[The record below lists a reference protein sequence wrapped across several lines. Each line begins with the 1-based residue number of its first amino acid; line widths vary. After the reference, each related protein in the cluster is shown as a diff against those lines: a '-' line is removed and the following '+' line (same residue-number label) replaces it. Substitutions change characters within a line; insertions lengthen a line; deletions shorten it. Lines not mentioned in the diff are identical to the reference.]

1 MIRETRTSRTGAPR
15 RGITILETLVLV
27 TCIAIVL
34 GLVAVTIGVALRL
47 VADGQSRVS
56 SSLALERLAQQL
68 RDDAH
73 SSATA
78 LLEGGAGGPSPAARA
93 TLKFAP
99 ESGRVVAYKVFD
111 KSVDRD
117 ETLAGKRVRH
127 ESFVLP
133 RGREARF
140 TIGAEAGREMVSLY
154 LEPGPASGSGG
165 SPRVLE
171 VLAVVGKHR
180 GGPIDKREVPK
191 R

>member
-1 MIRETRTSRTGAPR
+1 M
-15 RGITILETLVLV
+15 
-27 TCIAIVL
+27 L
-34 GLVAVTIGVALRL
+34 GLVAVTIRVALRL
-47 VADGQSRVS
+47 VADGQSRIS

-68 RDDAH
+68 RADAH

-78 LLEGGAGGPSPAARA
+78 LLEGGARGPSPAARA
-93 TLKFAP
+93 TLKLAP
-99 ESGRVVAYKVFD
+99 EPGRVVAYKILD

-140 TIGAEAGREMVSLY
+140 AIGAEAGREMVSLY
-154 LEPGPASGSGG
+154 LEPGSSSSSGG

-171 VLAVVGKHR
+171 MVAVVGKHR
-180 GGPIDKREVPK
+180 GGPIEKREAPK
-191 R
+191 Q